1 MLRHVR
7 MMHVRKSGGYAYDT
21 TISGVSPPEKLL
33 VDAGFVRKASL
44 FPKERV
50 EEKIRRDDICLKSQ
64 SRKAFAENPNA
75 CPGVGAAVI
84 GSAAGEGPAGTISA
98 AQTE

>member
-1 MLRHVR
+1 

-44 FPKERV
+44 FPKESR
-50 EEKIRRDDICLKSQ
+50 EKNSRDDICLKSQ

-75 CPGVGAAVI
+75 CPGVGAAII
-84 GSAAGEGPAGTISA
+84 GSAAGEGPTGTISA